1 MSQFENIALPH
12 HKPKGEIKMIYSYGL
27 KLNGNLVENF
37 STPVEAHQAA
47 LFAYQETGV
56 FHEVVLVYGI

>member
-1 MSQFENIALPH
+1 MT
-12 HKPKGEIKMIYSYGL
+12 YYYGL
-27 KLNGNLVENF
+27 KINGNLVEKF
-37 STPVEAHQAA
+37 STPVEAYQAA